1 MGAVYGF
8 SHGLLQDYPVCFHDA
23 QFILIPLILSCL
35 SLILTTEQIKAV
47 VYEEDS
53 HFCFRQ
59 RHQCPEYC

>member
-1 MGAVYGF
+1 MRAVYGF
-8 SHGLLQDYPVCFHDA
+8 SQGLLQGRSDCFQAA

-35 SLILTTEQIKAV
+35 SLILTAVQIKAV
-47 VYEEDS
+47 FYEEDS